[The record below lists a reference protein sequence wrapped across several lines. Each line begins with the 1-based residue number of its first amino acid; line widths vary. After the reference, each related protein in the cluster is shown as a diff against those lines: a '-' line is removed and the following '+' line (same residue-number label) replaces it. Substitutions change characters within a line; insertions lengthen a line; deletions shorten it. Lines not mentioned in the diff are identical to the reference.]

1 MTVGLFSVAQARELL
16 ALSRQFKNRPVRDN
30 TRTMPIVPTPG
41 IRFRNDHTSQV
52 PAYGLM
58 AVTGNYVPPSGPEY
72 TTITQQGTTLYTDFL
87 INGSSP
93 VDANAFGMAQAGPSY
108 RLLYDSGSGTPTN
121 KQGWGPKPGSWKAN
135 LGYPSVAIASGVY
148 DSAFGL
154 MNGSFDGGIRTLLG
168 KTAAGIS
175 AASGTST
182 ITPGSATVTVWAD
195 TGSGYVATSLTFS
208 GYNVSTAASVGA
220 GVLTRFALIGGQF
233 VAQIDG
239 GSQRLVKTTSTIA
252 SGASGTVNIWDG
264 GSGGSETVSSG
275 PVTATAFNRTS
286 VEIASGKF
294 CLMTPLLIG
303 GAIVN
308 YLEPWECA

>member
-154 MNGSFDGGIRTLLG
+154 MNGSFDGRIRTLLG
-168 KTAAGIS
+168 KTAASITALTPCSTTAS
-175 AASGTST
+175 ASYKIYAGT
-182 ITPGSATVTVWAD
+182 
-195 TGSGYVATSLTFS
+195 
-208 GYNVSTAASVGA
+208 
-220 GVLTRFALIGGQF
+220 Q
-233 VAQIDG
+233 
-239 GSQRLVKTTSTIA
+239 
-252 SGASGTVNIWDG
+252 
-264 GSGGSETVSSG
+264 GSESDAGFTTVPAAVCRVDIDADKWILVQQVNNGWEIS
-275 PVTATAFNRTS
+275 PLVCPTA
-286 VEIASGKF
+286 
-294 CLMTPLLIG
+294 
-303 GAIVN
+303 
-308 YLEPWECA
+308 